1 MDGVGQHRAAATP
14 AGTRTLLRQ
23 FGIRPTKR
31 WGQHFLVSTR
41 ALDMI
46 VTAAELT
53 RRDAVLEVG
62 AGLGTLTE
70 ALAAHAGVVVAI
82 EVDRRLVPVLAA
94 RLGGLANVR
103 IVEGDAL
110 RVDVPALLAGFPA
123 RKVVANLPYNV
134 AAPLLLR
141 LLDPALSIVR
151 FVVTV
156 QREVAARIVA
166 RAGTPS
172 YGRLSLAVQYR
183 AAARIVARI
192 PPGAFLPAP
201 DVESAVLTLIPH
213 AHPPVQIGDEG
224 ALFRVVA
231 AGFGQRRKTLAN
243 ALAHGLDLAPSA
255 VAAACRAAGVDPR
268 VRAETLELDAFAALA
283 RALYGA
289 R

>member
-1 MDGVGQHRAAATP
+1 MGEHLAAATP
-14 AGTRTLLRQ
+14 AGTRALLRQ
-23 FGIRPTKR
+23 FGIRATKR

-41 ALDMI
+41 ALETI

-53 RRDAVLEVG
+53 HRDAVLEVG

-70 ALAAHAGVVVAI
+70 ALAAHAGAVVAI

-94 RLGGLANVR
+94 RLGGLPNVR

-110 RVDVPALLAGFPA
+110 HADLPALLAGFPA
-123 RKVVANLPYNV
+123 PKVVANLPYNV

-141 LLDPALSIVR
+141 LLDPALSIAR
-151 FVVTV
+151 LVVTV
-156 QREVAARIVA
+156 QREVAERIVA

-183 AAARIVARI
+183 AAGRIVARI

-213 AHPPVQIGDEG
+213 AHPPVRIGDEG

-243 ALAHGLDLAPSA
+243 ALAHGLDLAPSTIE
-255 VAAACRAAGVDPR
+255 AACRAAGVDPR
-268 VRAETLELDAFAALA
+268 VRAETLDLEAFAALA